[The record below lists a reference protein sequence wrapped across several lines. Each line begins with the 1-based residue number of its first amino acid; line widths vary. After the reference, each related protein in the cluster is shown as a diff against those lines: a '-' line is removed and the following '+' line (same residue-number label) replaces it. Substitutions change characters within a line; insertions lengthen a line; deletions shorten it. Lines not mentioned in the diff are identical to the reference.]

1 MALATLPLVSFVD
14 PEFGQIDVT
23 LQYDNVAMRAT
34 GVICNNPSPNSCSI
48 TITRDSDGKTIAR
61 VFGPGDSTLSIPTG
75 AANRIDL
82 TFNSRGNL
90 DGYSFGGTYPV

>member
-1 MALATLPLVSFVD
+1 MV
-14 PEFGQIDVT
+14 

-34 GVICNNPSPNSCSI
+34 AVICNNPSPNSCSVTVI
-48 TITRDSDGKTIAR
+48 RDSDGKSISQ
-61 VFGPGDSTLSIPTG
+61 VFGPGNTTLPIPTG

-90 DGYSFGGTYPV
+90 DGYTFQGTYPA